1 LPGAAL
7 LVIHGK
13 DRHEVAGTIAEH
25 DIVIAPYSLLQ
36 RDKERWLEAQWHM
49 VVLDEAQNIK
59 NASTH
64 AAQVVGQLQ
73 ARHRLCLS
81 GTPMENHLGEIWSL
95 FHFLMPGFL
104 GSQQRFKELF
114 RTPSKSRATPSAGTS
129 CARASRPSCCA
140 GPRRWWPRAAAQG
153 GDR

>member
-1 LPGAAL
+1 MRWLTAL
-7 LVIHGK
+7 
-13 DRHEVAGTIAEH
+13 AEH
-25 DIVIAPYSLLQ
+25 DVVIAPYSLLQ
-36 RDKERWLEAQWHM
+36 RDRERWLQAQWHL

-104 GSQQRFKELF
+104 GSQKRFKELF
-114 RTPSKSRATPSAGTS
+114 RNPIEKQGDPERLHQLRARVTPFMLRRTKALVATS
-129 CARASRPSCCA
+129 CRP
-140 GPRRWWPRAAAQG
+140 RWNH
-153 GDR
+153 